1 MIKKVNRENKT
12 IIFKS
17 NEVVILENEVVI
29 FEIVFGMIHGWPY
42 EGFQKIPQY

>member
-1 MIKKVNRENKT
+1 VIKKVNRENKT

-29 FEIVFGMIHGWPY
+29 FEIVFGMIHG
-42 EGFQKIPQY
+42 